1 MADPDSPNNPA
12 GAGEPTSW
20 PLPEEP
26 FVPDYSVQ
34 AVMDT
39 MYMRVHRSVYLAAL
53 KASRLDRPTTRTD
66 LEVDHMLCG
75 GAPDRPGSPLLAEN
89 S

>member
-1 MADPDSPNNPA
+1 M
-12 GAGEPTSW
+12 
-20 PLPEEP
+20 
-26 FVPDYSVQ
+26 PDYSVQ

-75 GAPDRPGSPLLAEN
+75 GTLPPPDRPPDSSPLLAEN